1 MQASRGDDRRDS
13 VVPSVTWRDRTNLAY
28 EAEDDG
34 TPAILLDDAVADRR
48 FTGTTSLAA
57 LLARDLSAVPYD
69 RRRRGDSGHTPPYEV
84 EPEVD
89 DVAALLGEFRSPIYG
104 YAPSSG
110 DVLRLTAAA
119 RLGERP
125 QRASRDG

>member
-1 MQASRGDDRRDS
+1 M
-13 VVPSVTWRDRTNLAY
+13 VPSVTWRDRTNLAY

-34 TPAILLDDAVADRR
+34 TPAILVDGAVAHRR

-57 LLARDLSAVPYD
+57 LLGRDLSAVPYD
-69 RRRRGDSGHTPPYEV
+69 RRRRGDSRTPPTEV

-89 DVAALLGEFRSPIYG
+89 DVAALLGEFRSPIYR
-104 YAPSSG
+104 YASSSG

>member
-1 MQASRGDDRRDS
+1 
-13 VVPSVTWRDRTNLAY
+13 VVPSVTWRDGTNLAY

-34 TPAILLDDAVADRR
+34 TPLILVDGAVAHRR

-57 LLARDLSAVPYD
+57 LLAGDLSAVPYD
-69 RRRRGDSGHTPPYEV
+69 RRSRGDSGHTPPYEV
-84 EPEVD
+84 D
-89 DVAALLGEFRSPIYG
+89 DVAALIGEFCSPIYG
-104 YAPSSG
+104 YGPSSG
-110 DVLRLTAAA
+110 DVLPLTAAG